1 MSEASPSS
9 IRSAVESVLAE
20 PLPAIVQVG
29 HPVLRQPAVPY
40 DGQLDDTVLD
50 ALLKLMRRVMH
61 AAPGVGLAAPQLGIP
76 LRLAVLEDRYEVSP
90 EVASTRQREQLDFL
104 AVINPAY
111 RPLDGGTAAFYEG
124 CLSFAGY
131 QAVVERH
138 RRVELSY
145 QRADGVRADVELSGW
160 QARIAQHET
169 DHLDG
174 TIYIDKAVSRSLC
187 SNAEYAH
194 RWTQPDITRA
204 RAELGF

>member
-1 MSEASPSS
+1 MSDYTPSS

-29 HPVLRQPAVPY
+29 HPVLRRAAAPY
-40 DGQLDDTVLD
+40 EGQLDEAVLD
-50 ALLKLMRRVMH
+50 ALLTLMRRVMH

-76 LRLAVLEDRYEVSP
+76 LRIAVLEDRFEVSP
-90 EVASTRQREQLDFL
+90 DVAVARQREHLDFL
-104 AVINPAY
+104 AVVNPTY
-111 RPLDGGTAAFYEG
+111 RPLGSETAAFYEG
-124 CLSFAGY
+124 CLSFSGY

-145 QRADGVRADVELSGW
+145 QRRDGVREDVELSGW

-174 TIYIDKAVSRSLC
+174 TIYIDKALSRSLC
-187 SNAEYAH
+187 SNVEYAH
-194 RWTQPDITRA
+194 RWAQPDIARA

>member
-1 MSEASPSS
+1 MSDYTPSS

-29 HPVLRQPAVPY
+29 HPVLRRPAVPY
-40 DGQLDDTVLD
+40 DGQLDEVVLD
-50 ALLKLMRRVMH
+50 ALLTLMRRVMH

-76 LRLAVLEDRYEVSP
+76 LRIAVLEDRHEVSP
-90 EVASTRQREQLDFL
+90 DVARTRQREHLDFL
-104 AVINPAY
+104 AVINPTY
-111 RPLDGGTAAFYEG
+111 RTLGSETAAFYEG

-138 RRVELSY
+138 RRVEMSY
-145 QRADGVRADVELSGW
+145 QRQDGVRTDVELTGW

-174 TIYIDKAVSRSLC
+174 TIYIDKALSRSLC
-187 SNAEYAH
+187 SNVEYAH
-194 RWTQPDITRA
+194 RWAQPDITRA